1 MELMPVGIS
10 LKCNALSSCGIRWMP
25 LNILNVWMSRV
36 PRLAALKHGLCAA
49 GVVCLLKSILDLVR
63 LLRCFELKADDVY
76 IKVLQHSRYA
86 LHAAI
91 FQWYGM
97 PDPVAIAVGG
107 LEADCV
113 GALRRWLGILARR
126 RYFESLHRNRI
137 GVQEALR
144 LLEDLTIAAAPPPR
158 GQRQQRWWQ
167 HAAKAGASDADPAEA
182 DTAAAPEQVQMPGTL
197 EQAEAFLAL
206 EVYSDVN
213 DAGTAEANAP
223 SGMLRGILE
232 GSLEPMV
239 DQAPGDALRIM
250 HRRRPVAATPS
261 APAATAP
268 ALPAAVAAATAMPA
282 ASSSSSGGAERR
294 SVKKKTVA
302 ALLKEYGYSWKR
314 QRKHLIFERHVHGRR
329 QVFTQATTPSSQ
341 YSITKQLAELDRQQ
355 KQAEQLLAEM
365 TSSAPGPSAPPA
377 STVQPPSRKGKAGR
391 KKK

>member
-1 MELMPVGIS
+1 MS
-10 LKCNALSSCGIRWMP
+10 
-25 LNILNVWMSRV
+25 LNILNVWMSR
-36 PRLAALKHGLCAA
+36 ALKHGLCAVW
-49 GVVCLLKSILDLVR
+49 VVWLLKSILDLVR
-63 LLRCFELKADDVY
+63 SLRCFELKADDAY

-126 RYFESLHRNRI
+126 RYFESLHRKRI

-144 LLEDLTIAAAPPPR
+144 LLEDLTVAAAPPPR

-167 HAAKAGASDADPAEA
+167 HAAKAGASDADTAET

-213 DAGTAEANAP
+213 DAATAEANAP

-232 GSLEPMV
+232 GSVEPMV
-239 DQAPGDALRIM
+239 DEAPGDALRIT
-250 HRRRPVAATPS
+250 HRRRPVAATP
-261 APAATAP
+261 TAP
-268 ALPAAVAAATAMPA
+268 ALPAAVAAAAAMPA
-282 ASSSSSGGAERR
+282 ASSSSSGGAKRR

-302 ALLKEYGYSWKR
+302 ALLKENGYTWKR

-365 TSSAPGPSAPPA
+365 TSSAPGPSALPA